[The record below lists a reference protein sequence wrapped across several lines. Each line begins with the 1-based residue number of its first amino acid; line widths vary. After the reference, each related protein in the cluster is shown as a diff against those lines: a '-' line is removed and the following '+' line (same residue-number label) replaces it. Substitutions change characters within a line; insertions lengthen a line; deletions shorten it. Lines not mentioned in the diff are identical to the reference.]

1 MHLELD
7 LVRTFVAIVETG
19 GFTRAAERLSKTQST
34 VSAQLKKLEEQL
46 GQTLIARDTRKL
58 GLTPHGE
65 LLLERGRELL
75 RMSDD
80 LLSRLAEPELEG
92 QVRLGTP
99 EDFATSH
106 LPQVLAAF
114 SRAHPRVRLE
124 VTCELTRRLE
134 RQFRAGQHD
143 LVLLKRDPLGPS
155 MGIRVWREPLV
166 WVCGGH
172 RAASMTEDVSLVV
185 SPEPCVYRERAIGA
199 LAAVGRPWRIAYQS
213 TSLAGSLAAVR
224 AGLGV
229 TILPRDMIPA
239 GYHVLGENEQMPD
252 LPDTEIALCMKAR
265 RPAQPVLKLYEHI
278 VHALEAT

>member
-7 LVRTFVAIVETG
+7 PLRTFVAIVETG
-19 GFTRAAERLSKTQST
+19 GFTRAAERLNKTQST

-58 GLTPHGE
+58 ALTPHGE

-75 RMSDD
+75 RLSDD
-80 LLSRLAEPELEG
+80 LVSRLAEPELEG
-92 QVRLGTP
+92 RVRLGTP

-143 LVLLKRDPLGPS
+143 LVLLKRDPMGAS
-155 MGIRVWREPLV
+155 MGTRVWREPLV
-166 WVCGGH
+166 WVCDAYG
-172 RAASMTEDVSLVV
+172 AAVLAEEVSLVV

-199 LAAVGRPWRIAYQS
+199 LEGAARAWRIAYQS

-229 TILPRDMIPA
+229 TILPRDMVPA
-239 GYHVLGENEQMPD
+239 GYQVLGENEDMPD
-252 LPDTEIALCMKAR
+252 LPDTEIALCIKAR
-265 RPAQPVLKLYEHI
+265 RPSQPVQKLYEHI
-278 VHALEAT
+278 VHALEST